1 MSFYSKKCF
10 SAIVFILSIHFF
22 PAHMN
27 AQKMAAKEKLKT
39 ASLGGAFEYGRDIEK
54 GAIGLISVYPE
65 TDSTI
70 LFFIDVNRGAPSYN
84 MGNLYGRLKVKS
96 GIGVFNKNIGA
107 TEKTCKLEFKFE
119 NNILRVLTIEDND
132 NCGFG
137 YGVMADGTYK
147 RKSKKIPVHFID
159 ATGEKYYFNETNPD
173 KWERN

>member
-1 MSFYSKKCF
+1 MCFYFKKYF
-10 SAIVFILSIHFF
+10 SPVVFILYIQFF
-22 PAHMN
+22 PACIN
-27 AQKMAAKEKLKT
+27 AQKTAAQEKLKT
-39 ASLGGAFEYGRDIEK
+39 ASLGGVFEYGRNIEK

-70 LFFIDVNRGAPSYN
+70 LFFVDVNRGTPSYN

-96 GIGVFNKNIGA
+96 GTGVFNKNIGA

-119 NNILRVLTIEDND
+119 NNILRVSTIEDND
-132 NCGFG
+132 SCEFG

-147 RKSKKIPVHFID
+147 RKSKKIPLHFID

-173 KWERN
+173 KWDRN